1 VWINKLFKDKGNGAK
16 ARLRIK
22 TVQVQLPDAWSG
34 WDSSG
39 ADAAQW
45 WRLRVGTEATATYY
59 AQAAD
64 NSPSFRQLRVTLD
77 LPLLM
82 QARSL
87 PAAETMLPELLAG
100 LSYAQLIL
108 SAQLFSNIGFTPPHH
123 NMLTLLELR
132 DPSNLWIIESEILA
146 PGILL

>member
-1 VWINKLFKDKGNGAK
+1 M
-16 ARLRIK
+16 
-22 TVQVQLPDAWSG
+22 
-34 WDSSG
+34 
-39 ADAAQW
+39 
-45 WRLRVGTEATATYY
+45 GTEATATYY

-64 NSPSFRQLRVTLD
+64 NSPSCRQLRVTLD
-77 LPLLM
+77 LPLLL

-87 PAAETMLPELLAG
+87 PAAETMLPEILAG

-108 SAQLFSNIGFTPPHH
+108 SAQLFSSIGLTPPHH
-123 NMLTLLELR
+123 SMLTLLELR

>member
-1 VWINKLFKDKGNGAK
+1 MWINKLFKSKSNGAK
-16 ARLRIK
+16 ARLVIRDGQ
-22 TVQVQLPDAWSG
+22 TQAPDAWSDWG
-34 WDSSG
+34 DSG
-39 ADAAQW
+39 ADTAQW
-45 WRLRVGTEATATYY
+45 WRLRVGTDATATYY

-64 NSPSFRQLRVTLD
+64 NSPSHRQLRVTLD

-108 SAQLFSNIGFTPPHH
+108 SAQLFSNIGLTAPHH
-123 NMLTLLELR
+123 SMLTLLELR